1 MDTFFDLID
10 KIDFENINKIL
21 LLMIRIKYINY
32 IIILKN
38 QAT

>member
-10 KIDFENINKIL
+10 KINFENINKIL